1 MLLDLKHLPFLSQFA
16 KRDTIREIE
25 KEVQRRWEAE
35 KVFYVDA
42 PSEDQVGDKYDHSN
56 KYFVTFPYP
65 YMNGRLH
72 LGHTYTILKV
82 IKVFLLVISTQRLH
96 VHVRLL
102 VISTQNSMAIG
113 ICMSLFVHVIFS
125 NYLLLIPWFDITM
138 NFA

>member
-1 MLLDLKHLPFLSQFA
+1 MDLILFSFKFA

-35 KVFYVDA
+35 KLFYIDA
-42 PSEDQVGDKYDHSN
+42 PTKDQVGDTYDHSN

-82 IKVFLLVISTQRLH
+82 SFIMTYTCIIDEL
-96 VHVRLL
+96 
-102 VISTQNSMAIG
+102 NG
-113 ICMSLFVHVIFS
+113 
-125 NYLLLIPWFDITM
+125 
-138 NFA
+138 